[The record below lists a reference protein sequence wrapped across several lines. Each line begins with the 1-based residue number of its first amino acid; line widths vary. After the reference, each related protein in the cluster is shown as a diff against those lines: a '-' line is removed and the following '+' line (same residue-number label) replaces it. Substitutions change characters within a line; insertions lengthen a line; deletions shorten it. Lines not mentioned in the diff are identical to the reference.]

1 MAKKDVEPAQ
11 PPAFESALGEL
22 EKLVEKMER
31 GDVSLEESL
40 RMFERGVELARHC
53 QTALREKQNP
63 GADGKERAAGAR
75 RPGQRRTTG
84 LAGYPTEPQPH

>member
-1 MAKKDVEPAQ
+1 MADKEAADTP
-11 PPAFESALGEL
+11 PPAFETALAEL

-53 QTALREKQNP
+53 QTALRDAESKIQILMER
-63 GADGKERAAGAR
+63 DGQQVLDDLVGDE
-75 RPGQRRTTG
+75 QD
-84 LAGYPTEPQPH
+84 

>member
-1 MAKKDVEPAQ
+1 MAAKDVETTAH
-11 PPAFESALGEL
+11 PAFESALGEL

-53 QTALREKQNP
+53 QTALRDAENKIQVLMEKN
-63 GADGKERAAGAR
+63 
-75 RPGQRRTTG
+75 GQQV
-84 LAGYPTEPQPH
+84 LDDLVSDEQQD

>member
-1 MAKKDVEPAQ
+1 MAAKDVETTA

-22 EKLVEKMER
+22 EKLVEQMER

-53 QTALREKQNP
+53 QTALRDAENKIQMLMEKN
-63 GADGKERAAGAR
+63 
-75 RPGQRRTTG
+75 GQQV
-84 LAGYPTEPQPH
+84 LDHLVSDEQQD

>member
-53 QTALREKQNP
+53 QTALRDAENKIQVLMEKN
-63 GADGKERAAGAR
+63 
-75 RPGQRRTTG
+75 GQQV
-84 LAGYPTEPQPH
+84 LDDLVSDEPQD